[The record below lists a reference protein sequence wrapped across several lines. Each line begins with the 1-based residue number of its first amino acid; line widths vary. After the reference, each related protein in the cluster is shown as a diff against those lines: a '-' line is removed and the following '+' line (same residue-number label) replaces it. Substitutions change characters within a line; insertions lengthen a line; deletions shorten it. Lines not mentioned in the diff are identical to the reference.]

1 MKKLLLSL
9 IAVFLCLPFANAKE
23 YEITIKGTTYKT
35 TTFGTTTIQSI
46 EAFESNGFKFEPSKD
61 KGATAPAY
69 NKAGDLRLYANNTL
83 ILTAPAGESITAI
96 SFKLSTQGKK
106 QTAAIAV
113 DEGTIATQSKGA
125 ATIDW
130 SGNIDK
136 ITFTVGAKNE
146 FGTAT
151 NSAGQFCFD
160 KLTITTAEVEIPS
173 VETPSIK
180 LKENNMVNIECST
193 EGATIYYTTDDSDPT
208 NESTVY
214 SAPFAITKETTVK
227 AIAYKGA
234 DASRIA
240 TAKLNLNTVSSIAEF
255 INLANESPVTITSP
269 VTAVYQNGPFLYIYQ
284 NGAFLLAYGTQTNKY
299 ENGDVI
305 PAGITGTYNLR
316 YGNHQMNVDNTT
328 FLATEDVSEPVMPT
342 TMAIGDITVDDQN
355 KYVLLSN
362 VSISDLNGNNATIS
376 DSEGNTIALYNK
388 NFQIELQEGNGLIIA
403 GFVSVYNNDVQIY
416 PTSIAEAEKFTVTV
430 QTPEA
435 GQGTLQVFNGETE
448 ITSESEFIAG
458 TELTVV
464 ATPAEGYGLKAIYVN
479 GTALPEGETTFV
491 VESETTVSA
500 EFEALP
506 NEPTYSIPGGAMH
519 PQGNNYLVQLY
530 SEGATVNVDQ
540 SWDSTPSA
548 LHQIVEGAV
557 EVAPEATFTLNLKAK
572 KLGPQSSTTVYE
584 DLRFARAR
592 IYTDWDADGVFTE
605 DQVIGTESPQAPYN
619 VIGNMDVL
627 DITKQFTVPAE
638 AENTNS
644 RIRVIYHN
652 AWSNK
657 DCTANSTDLVDG
669 MAYDVKVKV
678 GQRSGIDSITGDAT
692 DAPAEFYNLQGIRMD
707 GNSLTPGI
715 YIMRQGSKAT
725 KVLVR

>member
-1 MKKLLLSL
+1 M
-9 IAVFLCLPFANAKE
+9 
-23 YEITIKGTTYKT
+23 
-35 TTFGTTTIQSI
+35 
-46 EAFESNGFKFEPSKD
+46 
-61 KGATAPAY
+61 
-69 NKAGDLRLYANNTL
+69 
-83 ILTAPAGESITAI
+83 
-96 SFKLSTQGKK
+96 
-106 QTAAIAV
+106 
-113 DEGTIATQSKGA
+113 
-125 ATIDW
+125 
-130 SGNIDK
+130 
-136 ITFTVGAKNE
+136 
-146 FGTAT
+146 
-151 NSAGQFCFD
+151 
-160 KLTITTAEVEIPS
+160 
-173 VETPSIK
+173 
-180 LKENNMVNIECST
+180 
-193 EGATIYYTTDDSDPT
+193 
-208 NESTVY
+208 
-214 SAPFAITKETTVK
+214 
-227 AIAYKGA
+227 
-234 DASRIA
+234 
-240 TAKLNLNTVSSIAEF
+240 
-255 INLANESPVTITSP
+255 
-269 VTAVYQNGPFLYIYQ
+269 
-284 NGAFLLAYGTQTNKY
+284 
-299 ENGDVI
+299 
-305 PAGITGTYNLR
+305 
-316 YGNHQMNVDNTT
+316 
-328 FLATEDVSEPVMPT
+328 
-342 TMAIGDITVDDQN
+342 
-355 KYVLLSN
+355 
-362 VSISDLNGNNATIS
+362 
-376 DSEGNTIALYNK
+376 
-388 NFQIELQEGNGLIIA
+388 
-403 GFVSVYNNDVQIY
+403 
-416 PTSIAEAEKFTVTV
+416 
-430 QTPEA
+430 
-435 GQGTLQVFNGETE
+435 
-448 ITSESEFIAG
+448 
-458 TELTVV
+458 
-464 ATPAEGYGLKAIYVN
+464 
-479 GTALPEGETTFV
+479 

-627 DITKQFTVPAE
+627 DITKQFNVPAE